1 MKRYTSLTAASLLL
15 TALSPVQ
22 TRAADN
28 TWIGAAGAGWDLSTG
43 GNWTPTSPWADN
55 ADAIF
60 GALGGTPVNL
70 SNSVAASS
78 LTFTAPNYSI
88 SASDIG
94 TSLNLSGAASIT
106 NNATNTSIAASI
118 VGTTGLTYHGTGDLT
133 LRGNTI
139 GGQGPT
145 AGPGNTYTGETY
157 LRSGTLILSVTN
169 RTSAVNG
176 NNLLNHGTEW
186 AVSKV
191 GAVDA
196 GATLKM
202 GNYYAGGQVNYQ
214 VPRGQ
219 IQENTLVIMNGGTF
233 DDNGSDNLQSYP
245 AFIGTGYIVNS
256 SAVARGVLKM
266 SPPNNAGGQTI
277 TNACIIGDPSPM
289 TNSPINGKIG
299 HEIDIDLGNSG
310 NTTWIFTGAN
320 PNLGGSW
327 RLSGSQV
334 LKFDGAGSMG
344 TPVKPY
350 TTPNTFRMN
359 GGNPAATLDLN
370 GTSQTTGGF
379 TGSGNSTG
387 NSGQPNAVVCNNKP
401 GTLSIITVG
410 AVDLGLNP
418 LPPITIFFPQYGSN
432 ITYTPGSGST
442 FAGAFLDNTGTGGT
456 LGVTKVGTNI
466 AQFTGTWN
474 ISGPLVVSNGF
485 LNLVPGAGSGAT
497 PVLNGPVYLYS
508 NGNLPGSVT
517 NSYLGLFTIDQNAVI
532 PVPALYID
540 GVPQTNGLYGA
551 FGNTGGAREVSVI
564 SNGATPTADV
574 LEVHDFQP
582 PLTYTHTGNSLVITW
597 PYATYKLQAQTN
609 SLAIGLTSTWHD
621 YPGGDSAPV
630 TVPISK
636 GNASVF
642 LKLSPK

>member
-15 TALSPVQ
+15 TALSPVP
-22 TRAADN
+22 TSAADN
-28 TWIGAAGAGWDLSTG
+28 TWIGATGAGWDLSTG

-70 SNSVAASS
+70 SNSVAAGS
-78 LTFTAPNYSI
+78 LTFTAPNYFI

-94 TSLNLSGAASIT
+94 TSLTLSGLASIT

-139 GGQGPT
+139 GGQTPV

-157 LRSGTLILSVTN
+157 IRSGTLILSVTN
-169 RTSAVNG
+169 RTSATNG

-219 IQENTLVIMNGGTF
+219 IQENTHVIMNGGTL
-233 DDNGSDNLQSYP
+233 DGNGEDNLQNYP
-245 AFIGTGYIVNS
+245 AIFGTGYMVNS
-256 SAVARGVLKM
+256 SAVARSVYKM
-266 SPPNNAGGQTI
+266 SAPDGIGGQTI
-277 TNACIIGDPSPM
+277 TNACIIGDPSPLVL
-289 TNSPINGKIG
+289 SPISGKIG
-299 HEIDIDLGNSG
+299 HEIHIDLGNSG

-320 PNLGGSW
+320 RAIGSW
-327 RLSGSQV
+327 RLSGSQI
-334 LKFDGAGSMG
+334 LKFDGAGGMG
-344 TPVKPY
+344 IPIKPY

-379 TGSGNSTG
+379 TGNGTSIGNG
-387 NSGQPNAVVCNNKP
+387 GQPNAIACNNKP
-401 GTLSIITVG
+401 GTLSIITIG
-410 AVDLGLNP
+410 AADLGLNALAP
-418 LPPITIFFPQYGSN
+418 FTDGTNTL
-432 ITYTPGSGST
+432 TPGGGST

-456 LGVTKVGTNI
+456 LGVTKIGTNV

-485 LNLVPGAGSGAT
+485 LNLVPGMGSGAT
-497 PVLNGPVYLYS
+497 PVLNGPVYLYN
-508 NGNLPGSVT
+508 NGQSTEVTGT
-517 NSYLGLFTIDQNAVI
+517 NSNLALYTLSTAEVI

-551 FGNTGGAREVSVI
+551 FGNTAGAREVSVI
-564 SNGATPTADV
+564 SNGATPAADV

-621 YPGGDSAPV
+621 YPGGGSSPV